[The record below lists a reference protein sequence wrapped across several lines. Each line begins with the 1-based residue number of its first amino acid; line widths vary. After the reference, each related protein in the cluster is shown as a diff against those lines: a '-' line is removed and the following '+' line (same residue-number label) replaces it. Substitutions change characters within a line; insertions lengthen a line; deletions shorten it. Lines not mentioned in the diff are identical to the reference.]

1 MVNEVCIWHVCA
13 TSINSFLLPLI
24 VELLDLEFSM
34 VFLMAPLLMWRLS
47 FWLCVRNREE
57 ETLNK
62 TGPNGLLQEG
72 EFK

>member
-1 MVNEVCIWHVCA
+1 MEEGKKNLRQ
-13 TSINSFLLPLI
+13 LLRI
-24 VELLDLEFSM
+24 DLEFSM

-72 EFK
+72 EFKG